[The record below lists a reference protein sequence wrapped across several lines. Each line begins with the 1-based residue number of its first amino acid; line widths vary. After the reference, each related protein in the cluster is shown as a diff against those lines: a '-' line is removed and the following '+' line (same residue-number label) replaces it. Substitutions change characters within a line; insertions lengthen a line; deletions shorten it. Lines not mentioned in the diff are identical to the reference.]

1 MKEENSKRDVLQK
14 KLDEVKNI
22 NVILNCIKTLS
33 FLFVEKKVCTAS
45 SEVVDNIKILRKL
58 YVRVG
63 KENVQMR
70 IIWKNLDNIFYLQS
84 A

>member
-1 MKEENSKRDVLQK
+1 MKEENSKWDVLQK

-22 NVILNCIKTLS
+22 NVILNCMKTPS

-45 SEVVDNIKILRKL
+45 SEIVVNIKSLRKL

-63 KENVQMR
+63 KENVQMG
-70 IIWKNLDNIFYLQS
+70 IIMKSLDNKFYL
-84 A
+84 